1 MLTATARHLPGRSPP
16 DSPWTDDAPARL
28 AGTVRIARNARKDT
42 MNNGQNYPSSDF
54 KLNSTPMIIGAALV
68 GAASL
73 IGITGMIVGSSA
85 MFSATRQWFR
95 DQEMPPSDLV
105 KHKWGQTKAA
115 TMAGAGAWQ
124 HHNNGMRH
132 RTHV

>member
-1 MLTATARHLPGRSPP
+1 
-16 DSPWTDDAPARL
+16 
-28 AGTVRIARNARKDT
+28 
-42 MNNGQNYPSSDF
+42 MNNGQNYPMSDF

-85 MFSATRQWFR
+85 MFSAARQWFR
-95 DQEMPPSDLV
+95 DQEMPPSELV
-105 KHKWGQTKAA
+105 KHKWGATKAA
-115 TMAGAGAWQ
+115 TVAGAGAWQ
-124 HHNNGMRH
+124 HHNGTRH